1 MDKAGNENVTS
12 LLKSK
17 RFYIVLLLFFN
28 IVINYVDRINLS
40 VAGPLI
46 SKEFGWDAGT
56 MGIIFSSF
64 LWTYALALIPSGW
77 LADKYGSRVVNAG
90 SITIWSVGAILT
102 GAITNFGNMLAAR
115 WVLGAGEAASYP
127 LAGKIVRQW
136 FPASERAT
144 AVAIYNAGAFA
155 GPALATPI
163 AAWLVVET
171 GWRLSFV
178 ILGSLGFIWL
188 YFWLKKFQIPEE
200 CTWLPEDEKQYII
213 ATRDNQAGPQKVAA
227 SSKPIKISLGKIFS
241 QKTMWGIFVSQG
253 CIVYSQYLFL
263 TWLPSYLVQARG
275 MQLMK
280 AGIFSALPF
289 VIAVVLGIIVGRIS
303 DKLLDAEKIRQGKRR
318 TAVIIAMLVSSV
330 VLLTNMVE
338 NEYLVLALISIS
350 LTAVSSS
357 LTLNFALTNDLIS
370 EPRIAGTV
378 IGSQVLGGNTFGLM
392 APIVTGFI
400 VKATGSFTSAFVLA
414 GGLLIFGA
422 FMSYAFTRKP
432 IVYEVDEEADVA

>member
-1 MDKAGNENVTS
+1 MEKVGNERVTS

-46 SKEFGWDAGT
+46 AKEFGWDAGT

-64 LWTYALALIPSGW
+64 LWTYALALVPCGW
-77 LADKYGSRVVNAG
+77 LADKYGSRIVNGWAI
-90 SITIWSVGAILT
+90 SIWSLGAILT

-136 FPASERAT
+136 FPANERAT
-144 AVAIYNAGAFA
+144 AIAIYNAGAFA
-155 GPALATPI
+155 GPALATPV
-163 AAWLVVET
+163 AAWLVLET

-178 ILGSLGFIWL
+178 ILGSLGFVWL
-188 YFWLKKFQIPEE
+188 YFWLKKFRIPEE
-200 CTWLPEDEKQYII
+200 CDWLPEDEKQYII
-213 ATRDNQAGPQKVAA
+213 GSRDNQADPKKVTV
-227 SSKPIKISLGKIFS
+227 SNKPIKISLARIFS

-289 VIAVVLGIIVGRIS
+289 VIAVVLGIIIGRIS
-303 DKLLDAEKIRQGKRR
+303 DRILDAEKIRQGKRR
-318 TAVIIAMLVSSV
+318 TAVIVAMLVSSV

-400 VKATGSFTSAFVLA
+400 VKTTGSFNSAFILA

-432 IVYEVDEEADVA
+432 IVYEVGEEADAA